1 MAQLVEH
8 RSPKPRVGGSTP
20 SGPVPRNTRRFNNFK
35 GVNMSKFFLA
45 VVVVALSACA
55 PAAEKKEDVTP
66 AVDTTKAAPAD
77 TTATAPSTKM

>member
-1 MAQLVEH
+1 
-8 RSPKPRVGGSTP
+8 
-20 SGPVPRNTRRFNNFK
+20 
-35 GVNMSKFFLA
+35 MSKFFLA